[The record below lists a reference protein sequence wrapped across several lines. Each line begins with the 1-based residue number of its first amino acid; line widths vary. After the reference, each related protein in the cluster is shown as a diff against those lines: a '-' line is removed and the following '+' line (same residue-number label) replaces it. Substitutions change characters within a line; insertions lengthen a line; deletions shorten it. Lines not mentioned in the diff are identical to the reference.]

1 MEIIMEFQK
10 EKVIHSLYE
19 HISIAADDFGDN
31 TLFEFARHGEDYS
44 ITYRNF
50 LEYVSA
56 ITRGLIH
63 FGLDKKRIVIVGE
76 TSVEWI
82 ATYLATVT
90 SGGVI
95 VPIDVMLNK
104 EQFASFVKEADGEI
118 VVYSD
123 SWAEYIEGHADEM
136 NSIKHFFRLTD
147 EVFDPHADG
156 ICKKQKY
163 MRISD
168 LSKAGNSKTDIAIPE
183 QVTDVMSTLL
193 FTSGTTGSSKGVM
206 ISQGNICAV
215 LNDIYPVLYHI
226 TEEDVLLSV
235 LPVHH
240 TYEMSAGILAPM
252 LYGAKICINDSI
264 KHVLKNLQ
272 KYRPTVMTLVP
283 LFVEQF
289 YNNIK
294 KSIKKQ
300 GIEKTFNLAL
310 KMSRAAG
317 KIGLDVRNVLFS
329 KVKAAFGGRLK
340 YIVCGGAALRPE
352 LVEIFETLGVRISQG
367 YGITEC
373 APLISVVPLNI
384 YNPKSCGKLSG
395 GMQIF
400 IDKEKPDDDFGEIV
414 VKGKNVMLGYYK
426 NEEATKEVL
435 SKGWFYT
442 GDYGYIDED
451 NYLYI
456 TGRKKNVIVLQD
468 GKNVFPEELEEYL
481 SAIPLVN
488 ECVVVGREKDK
499 DICITALVYPDAE
512 YAESI
517 GLTKKEDI
525 HLEIRNQINLINK
538 NLVGYKRI
546 AAVEFRQEP
555 FEKTPT
561 KKIKRFLVK

>member
-1 MEIIMEFQK
+1 
-10 EKVIHSLYE
+10 
-19 HISIAADDFGDN
+19 
-31 TLFEFARHGEDYS
+31 
-44 ITYRNF
+44 
-50 LEYVSA
+50 
-56 ITRGLIH
+56 
-63 FGLDKKRIVIVGE
+63 
-76 TSVEWI
+76 
-82 ATYLATVT
+82 
-90 SGGVI
+90 
-95 VPIDVMLNK
+95 
-104 EQFASFVKEADGEI
+104 
-118 VVYSD
+118 
-123 SWAEYIEGHADEM
+123 
-136 NSIKHFFRLTD
+136 
-147 EVFDPHADG
+147 
-156 ICKKQKY
+156 
-163 MRISD
+163 
-168 LSKAGNSKTDIAIPE
+168 
-183 QVTDVMSTLL
+183 
-193 FTSGTTGSSKGVM
+193 
-206 ISQGNICAV
+206 
-215 LNDIYPVLYHI
+215 
-226 TEEDVLLSV
+226 
-235 LPVHH
+235 
-240 TYEMSAGILAPM
+240 
-252 LYGAKICINDSI
+252 
-264 KHVLKNLQ
+264 
-272 KYRPTVMTLVP
+272 
-283 LFVEQF
+283 
-289 YNNIK
+289 
-294 KSIKKQ
+294 
-300 GIEKTFNLAL
+300 
-310 KMSRAAG
+310 MSRAAG

-481 SAIPLVN
+481 SAVPLVN